1 MLQLLHEQ
9 HVCALLHYGQ
19 YSSLVIVS
27 HDGVHLEVTESFPV
41 SFRWTLVYAHTAR
54 YYHSLPDQPM
64 TVFQTVPAMFV
75 EAAPVLM
82 LVLSD
87 DGIDGFMRNLVSHSC
102 KIAGY
107 LLWRPLPLFE
117 QAYCHVADKRLELRL
132 SSRVI
137 VELLTPIAC
146 AISFFV
152 HFLCSNTEI
161 VYLCSEV
168 SCLYISNAKLTNLEE
183 ISVSSFLFLHCLS
196 NSLPQVRSQEALRL
210 LPLRQTSAV
219 FFMILRL
226 APHYGFCTSILNLG
240 CLGLVSFL
248 NDKIALVKFEI
259 NYYPCNSETPR
270 EIKNCILGS
279 ITS

>member
-1 MLQLLHEQ
+1 MERLPGIWCLRFSACL
-9 HVCALLHYGQ
+9 CAL
-19 YSSLVIVS
+19 S
-27 HDGVHLEVTESFPV
+27 HLYTPRE
-41 SFRWTLVYAHTAR
+41 
-54 YYHSLPDQPM
+54 
-64 TVFQTVPAMFV
+64 
-75 EAAPVLM
+75 
-82 LVLSD
+82 
-87 DGIDGFMRNLVSHSC
+87 
-102 KIAGY
+102 
-107 LLWRPLPLFE
+107 
-117 QAYCHVADKRLELRL
+117 LELRL
-132 SSRVI
+132 NSRVT

-196 NSLPQVRSQEALRL
+196 DSLPQVRSQEALRL

-240 CLGLVSFL
+240 QKKWIERIVH
-248 NDKIALVKFEI
+248 KIVA
-259 NYYPCNSETPR
+259 
-270 EIKNCILGS
+270 ILQQRNKV
-279 ITS
+279 